1 MMDDGI
7 IKICNLTDISSDG
20 DMPEEV
26 LTVQDSKYFE
36 SRTVGY
42 NRQYAAKG
50 VNEVV
55 DMLVRV
61 WRDASIR
68 IGMYAVLTDYE
79 GQVNESGDQYH
90 IDNVQ
95 HLLDDDG
102 LKVTDLTLSRMDEL
116 YEITDSNNQT
126 GSGLSE

>member
-7 IKICNLTDISSDG
+7 IKICDLNNLAPDG
-20 DMPEEV
+20 DMPRNQ
-26 LTVQDSKYFE
+26 LTVLDEMYFE

-50 VNEVV
+50 VNEQV

-61 WRDASIR
+61 WRNNTVH
-68 IGMYAVLTDYE
+68 IGMFAVLTNYE
-79 GQVNESGDQYH
+79 GQVNESGDQYR

-116 YEITDSNNQT
+116 YEIADSNNQT
-126 GSGLSE
+126 SA

>member
-7 IKICNLTDISSDG
+7 IKICDLTNLAPDG
-20 DMPEEV
+20 DMPRNQ
-26 LTVQDSKYFE
+26 LTVLDEMYFE

-50 VNEVV
+50 VNEQV

-61 WRDASIR
+61 WRNNTVH
-68 IGMYAVLTDYE
+68 IGMYAVLTNYE
-79 GQVNESGDQYH
+79 EQVNESGDQYH

-116 YEITDSNNQT
+116 YEIADSNNQT
-126 GSGLSE
+126 SA

>member
-7 IKICNLTDISSDG
+7 IKICDLTNLAPDG
-20 DMPEEV
+20 DMPSNQ
-26 LTVQDSKYFE
+26 LTVLDSMYFE

-50 VNEVV
+50 VNEQV

-61 WRDASIR
+61 WRNNTVH
-68 IGMYAVLTDYE
+68 IGMFAVLINYE
-79 GQVNESGDQYH
+79 GQVNESGDQYR

-95 HLLDDDG
+95 HRLDDDG

-116 YEITDSNNQT
+116 YEIADSNNQT
-126 GSGLSE
+126 SA

>member
-7 IKICNLTDISSDG
+7 IKICDLTNLAPDG
-20 DMPEEV
+20 DMPRNQ
-26 LTVQDSKYFE
+26 LTVLDEMYFE

-50 VNEVV
+50 VNEQV

-61 WRDASIR
+61 WRNNTVH
-68 IGMYAVLTDYE
+68 IGMFAVLTNYE
-79 GQVNESGDQYH
+79 GQVNESGDQYR

-116 YEITDSNNQT
+116 YEVADSNNQT
-126 GSGLSE
+126 SA

>member
-7 IKICNLTDISSDG
+7 IKICDLTNLAPDG
-20 DMPEEV
+20 DMPRNQ
-26 LTVQDSKYFE
+26 LTVLDSMYFE

-50 VNEVV
+50 VNEQV

-61 WRDASIR
+61 WRNNTVH
-68 IGMYAVLTDYE
+68 IGMFAVLTNYE
-79 GQVNESGDQYH
+79 GQVNESGDQYR

-116 YEITDSNNQT
+116 YEIADSNNQT
-126 GSGLSE
+126 SA

>member
-7 IKICNLTDISSDG
+7 IKICDLTNLAPDG
-20 DMPEEV
+20 DMPRNQ
-26 LTVQDSKYFE
+26 LTVLDSMYFG
-36 SRTVGY
+36 SRAVGY

-50 VNEVV
+50 VNEQV

-61 WRDASIR
+61 WRNNTVH
-68 IGMYAVLTDYE
+68 IGMFAVLTNYE
-79 GQVNESGDQYH
+79 GQVNESGDQYR

-116 YEITDSNNQT
+116 YEIADSNNQT
-126 GSGLSE
+126 SA

>member
-7 IKICNLTDISSDG
+7 IKICDLTNLAPDG
-20 DMPEEV
+20 DMPINQ
-26 LTVQDSKYFE
+26 LTVLDSMYFE

-50 VNEVV
+50 VNEQV

-61 WRDASIR
+61 WRNNTVH
-68 IGMYAVLTDYE
+68 IGMYAVLTNYE
-79 GQVNESGDQYH
+79 GQVDESGDQYR

-126 GSGLSE
+126 SA

>member
-7 IKICNLTDISSDG
+7 IKICDLTNLAPDG
-20 DMPEEV
+20 DMPRNQ
-26 LTVQDSKYFE
+26 LTVLDEMYFE

-50 VNEVV
+50 VNEQV

-61 WRDASIR
+61 WRNNTVH
-68 IGMYAVLTDYE
+68 IGMYAVLTNYE
-79 GQVNESGDQYH
+79 GQVNESGDQYR

-116 YEITDSNNQT
+116 YEIADSNNQT
-126 GSGLSE
+126 SA

>member
-7 IKICNLTDISSDG
+7 IKICDLTNLAPDG
-20 DMPEEV
+20 DMPMNQ
-26 LTVQDSKYFE
+26 LTVLDSMYFG

-50 VNEVV
+50 VNEQV

-61 WRDASIR
+61 WRNNTVH
-68 IGMYAVLTDYE
+68 IGMYAVLTNYE
-79 GQVNESGDQYH
+79 GQVNESGDQYR

-126 GSGLSE
+126 SA

>member
-7 IKICNLTDISSDG
+7 IKICDLTNLAPDG
-20 DMPEEV
+20 DMPRNQ
-26 LTVQDSKYFE
+26 LTVLDSMYFE

-50 VNEVV
+50 VNEQV

-61 WRDASIR
+61 WRNNTVH
-68 IGMYAVLTDYE
+68 IGMFAVLTNYE
-79 GQVNESGDQYH
+79 EQVNESGDQYR

-116 YEITDSNNQT
+116 YEIADSNNQT
-126 GSGLSE
+126 SA

>member
-7 IKICNLTDISSDG
+7 IKICDLTNLAPDG
-20 DMPEEV
+20 DMPMNQ
-26 LTVQDSKYFE
+26 LTVLDSMYFG

-50 VNEVV
+50 VNEQV

-61 WRDASIR
+61 WRNNTVH
-68 IGMYAVLTDYE
+68 IGMFAVLTNYE
-79 GQVNESGDQYH
+79 GQVNESGDQYR

-116 YEITDSNNQT
+116 YEIADSNNQT
-126 GSGLSE
+126 SA

>member
-7 IKICNLTDISSDG
+7 IKICDLTNLAPDG
-20 DMPEEV
+20 DMPRNQ
-26 LTVQDSKYFE
+26 LTVLDEMYFG

-50 VNEVV
+50 VSEQV

-61 WRDASIR
+61 WRNNTVH
-68 IGMYAVLTDYE
+68 IGMYAVLTNYE
-79 GQVNESGDQYH
+79 GQVNESGDQYR

-116 YEITDSNNQT
+116 YEIADNNNQT
-126 GSGLSE
+126 SA

>member
-7 IKICNLTDISSDG
+7 IKICDLNNLAPDG
-20 DMPEEV
+20 DMPRNQ
-26 LTVQDSKYFE
+26 LTVLDEMYFE

-50 VNEVV
+50 VNEQV

-61 WRDASIR
+61 WRNNTVH
-68 IGMYAVLTDYE
+68 IGMFAVLTNYE
-79 GQVNESGDQYH
+79 GQVNESGDQYR

-116 YEITDSNNQT
+116 YEVADSNNQT
-126 GSGLSE
+126 SA

>member
-7 IKICNLTDISSDG
+7 IKICDLTNLAPDG
-20 DMPEEV
+20 DMPMNQ
-26 LTVQDSKYFE
+26 LTVLDSMYFE

-50 VNEVV
+50 VNEQV

-61 WRDASIR
+61 WRNNTVH
-68 IGMYAVLTDYE
+68 IGMFAVLTNYE
-79 GQVNESGDQYH
+79 GQVNKSGDQYR

-102 LKVTDLTLSRMDEL
+102 LKVTDLTLYRMDEL
-116 YEITDSNNQT
+116 YEVADSNNQT
-126 GSGLSE
+126 SA

>member
-7 IKICNLTDISSDG
+7 IKICDLTNLAPDG
-20 DMPEEV
+20 DMPRNQ
-26 LTVQDSKYFE
+26 LTVLDEMYFE

-50 VNEVV
+50 VNEQV

-61 WRDASIR
+61 WRNNTVH
-68 IGMYAVLTDYE
+68 IGMFAVLTNYE
-79 GQVNESGDQYH
+79 GQVNESGDQYR

-116 YEITDSNNQT
+116 YEIADSNNQT
-126 GSGLSE
+126 SA

>member
-7 IKICNLTDISSDG
+7 IKICDLTNLAPDG
-20 DMPEEV
+20 DMPRDQ
-26 LTVQDSKYFE
+26 LTVLDEMYFE

-50 VNEVV
+50 VNEQV

-61 WRDASIR
+61 WRNNTVH
-68 IGMYAVLTDYE
+68 IGMYAVLTNYE
-79 GQVNESGDQYH
+79 EQVNESGDQYH

-116 YEITDSNNQT
+116 YEIADSNNQT
-126 GSGLSE
+126 SA

>member
-7 IKICNLTDISSDG
+7 IKICDLTNLAPDG
-20 DMPEEV
+20 NMPRNQ
-26 LTVQDSKYFE
+26 LTVLDEMYFE

-50 VNEVV
+50 ANEQV

-61 WRDASIR
+61 WRNNTVH
-68 IGMYAVLTDYE
+68 IGMFAVLTNYE
-79 GQVNESGDQYH
+79 GQVNESGDQYR

-116 YEITDSNNQT
+116 YEIADSNNQT
-126 GSGLSE
+126 SA

>member
-7 IKICNLTDISSDG
+7 IKICDLTNLAPDG
-20 DMPEEV
+20 DMPSNQ
-26 LTVQDSKYFE
+26 LTVLDSMYFE

-50 VNEVV
+50 VNEQV

-61 WRDASIR
+61 WRNNTVH
-68 IGMYAVLTDYE
+68 IGMFAVLTNYE
-79 GQVNESGDQYH
+79 GQVNESGDQYR

-116 YEITDSNNQT
+116 YEIADSNNQT
-126 GSGLSE
+126 SA

>member
-7 IKICNLTDISSDG
+7 IKICELTDIASDG
-20 DMPEEV
+20 DMPDEITTV
-26 LTVQDSKYFE
+26 LDSMYFE

-50 VNEVV
+50 VNETV

-61 WRDASIR
+61 WRNASVR
-68 IGMYAVLTDYE
+68 IGMMAVLTDYE
-79 GQVNESGDQYH
+79 GQVNESGDQYR

-95 HLLDDDG
+95 HLTDDDG
-102 LKVTDLTLSRMDEL
+102 LKVTDLTLSRMDDL
-116 YEITDSNNQT
+116 YEVTDSNNQT
-126 GSGLSE
+126 SA

>member
-7 IKICNLTDISSDG
+7 IKICDLTNLAPDG
-20 DMPEEV
+20 DMPRNQ
-26 LTVQDSKYFE
+26 LTVLDEMYFG

-50 VNEVV
+50 VNEQV

-61 WRDASIR
+61 WRNNTVH
-68 IGMYAVLTDYE
+68 IGMYAVLTNYE
-79 GQVNESGDQYH
+79 GQVNESGDQYR

-116 YEITDSNNQT
+116 YEIADSNNQT
-126 GSGLSE
+126 SA